1 MQDLHELDDWKPRQ
15 IIDKVPK
22 IHTTAKFIFL
32 ELMWVE
38 SKKSMLLLLFN
49 NIQYIANLCVF
60 EEPSAGYRDT

>member
-1 MQDLHELDDWKPRQ
+1 MQDLHKLDDWKPRQ

-38 SKKSMLLLLFN
+38 SKKSIFYAF
-49 NIQYIANLCVF
+49 IQ
-60 EEPSAGYRDT
+60 